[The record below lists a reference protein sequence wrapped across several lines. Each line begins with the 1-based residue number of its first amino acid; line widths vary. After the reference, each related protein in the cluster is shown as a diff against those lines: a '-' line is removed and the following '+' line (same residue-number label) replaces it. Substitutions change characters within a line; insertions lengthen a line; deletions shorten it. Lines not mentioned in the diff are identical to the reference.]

1 MDDRMERKMDYRK
14 LIGTLILILFL
25 AACGTPTQSI
35 LIAPASPPVTIT
47 DDIPPAV
54 AATPTQNTPIS
65 EVTLTPL
72 PSTGDGLLVVNTKQ
86 GLWTAKPDGSDGALR
101 ITGPLIIPGP
111 LAGAISSVDGNFA
124 YLTSSDYT
132 KAYGNYPGLTLNII
146 SLFGRGPFVSLPLT
160 SPETEPGAEYPSDIL
175 RAMVEHRSFA
185 WSPEGTRLAYIGA
198 AQGPSADVYEYL
210 RGTGAVLRLTD
221 GPDQAYAPQWSPDG
235 KWVVHTAAAG
245 FGTGAGIPVTGMYA
259 ARPDGSGTISLY
271 ATSEHSGG
279 EYVLG
284 WLNAHTLVTNTWFI
298 TCGPSDIRYTDLD
311 LPKTNPLFKGCVSAT
326 AVGAG
331 SILFAQSPDTA
342 RIEENPQPGLWIYIS
357 SANVGTQ
364 TRISDAD
371 IREISWSEGSGSFL
385 ALAAD
390 NRLFEITPSGIIR
403 SLAENEPMLP
413 TVSPDGRFWAYSD
426 ASHFNSPSGVWIG
439 EYGQALR
446 QIFTSSIS
454 PNQILFSTTG
464 DALYFLDAAGNLY
477 RAAAPE
483 WGPVL
488 MVANLQPAGA
498 ELAMAWVEEQ

>member
-1 MDDRMERKMDYRK
+1 MEERMERIMGYWK
-14 LIGTLILILFL
+14 LIGTPILILLL
-25 AACGTPTQSI
+25 AACTPQVNTFV
-35 LIAPASPPVTIT
+35 PPTAT
-47 DDIPPAV
+47 PS
-54 AATPTQNTPIS
+54 ATPTPDLAPTSTVIITRT
-65 EVTLTPL
+65 EGLTPS
-72 PSTGDGLLVVNTKQ
+72 PESAGGEWLLVNTSQ
-86 GLWTAKPDGSDGALR
+86 GLWTARPDGSDGALR

-111 LAGAISSVDGNFA
+111 LAGAISSADGNFA

-132 KAYGNYPGLTLNII
+132 KAYGNYPNLTLNVI

-160 SPETEPGAEYPSDIL
+160 SPATEPGADYPSDIT

-259 ARPDGSGTISLY
+259 ARPDGSGVISLY
-271 ATSEHSGG
+271 PISERSGG
-279 EYVLG
+279 EYVVG
-284 WLNAHTLVTNTWFI
+284 WLNNQTLVTQTWLI
-298 TCGPSDIRYTDLD
+298 TCGPSDLRLVDL
-311 LPKTNPLFKGCVSAT
+311 NPQKVEWIFKGCLSAA
-326 AVGAG
+326 AVGGG

-342 RIEENPQPGLWIYIS
+342 MFDENPQPGLWIYIS
-357 SANVGTQ
+357 SANGGTQ

-371 IREISWSEGSGSFL
+371 IREIAWSESNGKFL

-390 NRLFEITPSGIIR
+390 NRLYEVSPSGEMR
-403 SLAENEPMLP
+403 VLSENEPMIP
-413 TVSPDGRFWAYSD
+413 KVSPSGRFWAYSD

-446 QIFTSSIS
+446 QIFSGSIS
-454 PNQILFSTTG
+454 PNQMFFTPLE
-464 DALYFLDAAGNLY
+464 DAIYFLDAAGNLY
-477 RAAAPE
+477 RADAPDWAPILLAE
-483 WGPVL
+483 
-488 MVANLQPAGA
+488 NLQPAGS